1 LCRHPSAG
9 PSVPRPSGRVGD
21 QDHHRVA
28 VAPWP
33 FASAARPQ
41 RRSGMRTVSRVF
53 SGAGDDEARVERGA
67 RFPDCRR
74 SRPNCGPAPR
84 REHSGRCGVHSFGIS
99 ENQRV
104 TVTKGDRPGGQNF
117 PASVCA
123 YLMYSPSQPTSRSGL
138 KNSRI
143 SRAKASGCSI
153 AAKWPPRGI
162 TVQRRMS
169 VKVRSA
175 TERGGRTISRGNAQ

>member
-1 LCRHPSAG
+1 MLQKDPTDASEVRNRALALPHHRHGASRRVISIDRVARPDWETPPPLPVTAFLCRHPSAG

-84 REHSGRCGVHSFGIS
+84 REHSGRCGVYSFGIS

-117 PASVCA
+117 PASSA
-123 YLMYSPSQPTSRSGL
+123 
-138 KNSRI
+138 RI
-143 SRAKASGCSI
+143 
-153 AAKWPPRGI
+153 
-162 TVQRRMS
+162 
-169 VKVRSA
+169 
-175 TERGGRTISRGNAQ
+175 